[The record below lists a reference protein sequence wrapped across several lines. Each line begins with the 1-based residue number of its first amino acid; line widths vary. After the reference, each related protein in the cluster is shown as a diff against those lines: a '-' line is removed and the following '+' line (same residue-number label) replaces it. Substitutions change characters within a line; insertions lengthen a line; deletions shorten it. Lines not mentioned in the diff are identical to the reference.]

1 MNSRRFPHFVLAAL
15 PALITARAE
24 ATVLSSP
31 AVTAQATPFNASF
44 GGANVF
50 DQGSPEYAS
59 QGQGV
64 NTFLEFDFGS
74 PQTIDGF
81 VNVTRNNTADVIGN
95 SRLIFDT
102 DGIGGFN
109 AATDTVVNFTAA
121 NTGSNGQGYI
131 NRFTAT
137 TARFAR
143 WEVLTSIGT
152 VQNLGA
158 TEMAFMNTP
167 PGFSAVTGV
176 TVINAAVNPFGANFA
191 AANAA
196 NGIAGRGSGP
206 NVEYASNT
214 GANMFVDFDM
224 GAITLLTGFDF
235 FDRIAVVDHIGS
247 FDLVFSN
254 DPSFATTVS
263 TRNYS
268 KGAGGAPGTGPWTLS
283 DNFAPISARYV
294 RFDSTSAAA
303 AGGNLGIG
311 DMIFY
316 AVPEPAS
323 AAMFAAAGLLL
334 LRRRRA

>member
-1 MNSRRFPHFVLAAL
+1 MKSRSLPLILLSAVPLFSAGAA
-15 PALITARAE
+15 R

-50 DQGSPEYAS
+50 DQGSAEYAS
-59 QGQGV
+59 QGLGV

-74 PQTIDGF
+74 AQTIDGF

-95 SRLIFDT
+95 SRLILDT

-121 NTGSNGQGYI
+121 VTGSNGQGYI

-158 TEMAFMNTP
+158 MEMAFMNSP
-167 PGFSAVTGV
+167 AGSATVAGV
-176 TVINAAVNPFGANFA
+176 TVINAAANPFGANFA
-191 AANAA
+191 QANAA
-196 NGIAGRGSGP
+196 NGIAGRGTGP

-214 GANMFVDFDM
+214 GTNMFVDFDM
-224 GAITLLTGFDF
+224 GAIAPLTGFDF
-235 FDRIAVVDHIGS
+235 FDRIALVDHIGS
-247 FDLVFSN
+247 FDLIFSN
-254 DPSFATTVS
+254 DPSFATSIT
-263 TRNYS
+263 TRNYT
-268 KGAGGAPGTGPWTLS
+268 KGVGGAPGTGLWTHS
-283 DNFAPISARYV
+283 DSFAPINARYV

-311 DMIFY
+311 DMVFY
-316 AVPEPAS
+316 QVPEPAT
-323 AAMFAAAGLLL
+323 AAMFAATGLML